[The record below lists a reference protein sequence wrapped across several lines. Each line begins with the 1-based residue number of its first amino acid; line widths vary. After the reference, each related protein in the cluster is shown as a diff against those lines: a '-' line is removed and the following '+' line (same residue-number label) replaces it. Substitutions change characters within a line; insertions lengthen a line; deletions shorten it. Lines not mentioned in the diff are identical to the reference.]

1 MDYLTNLC
9 TARAEMCYT
18 STTGTTSIWV
28 WTNMNWSGS
37 SHFAA
42 MSLRRG
48 VDISFVINMSKPKP
62 IRFDPVVDCGYFM
75 IFWVVLTFFLPFLLN
90 VSLHFVE
97 GWAPCSFV
105 GSFGALQLRGSCL
118 TFGRFCL
125 DDWSI
130 DPIDPWCMSQCYN
143 ATMLHG
149 HDVECWMS
157 PREKRALS
165 WEPFEKE
172 HLREEQS
179 RQTRNM
185 CWSRWRSQ
193 T

>member
-1 MDYLTNLC
+1 
-9 TARAEMCYT
+9 
-18 STTGTTSIWV
+18 
-28 WTNMNWSGS
+28 
-37 SHFAA
+37 

-48 VDISFVINMSKPKP
+48 VDISLWSTCPNLSP
-62 IRFDPVVDCGYFM
+62 FDSIPSWIVDRYFM

-105 GSFGALQLRGSCL
+105 GSFGTLQLRGSCL

-143 ATMLHG
+143 AALLHE
-149 HDVECWMS
+149 HDVECWMR
-157 PREKRALS
+157 PWEKRALS